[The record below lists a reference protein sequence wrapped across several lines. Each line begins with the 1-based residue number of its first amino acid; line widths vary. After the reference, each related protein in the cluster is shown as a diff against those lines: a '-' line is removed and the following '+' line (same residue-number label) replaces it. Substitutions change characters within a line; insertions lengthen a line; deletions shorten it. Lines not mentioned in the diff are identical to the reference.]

1 MYIQN
6 NENMKNIT
14 VYCGANSGNNP
25 IFTEQAFALGKYM
38 AEQGIGLVYGGG
50 NVGLMGAVANGVIQN
65 QGEGVGIIPQFLLD
79 KELGHGGLTELIIVE
94 NMHQRK
100 AKMYEMCDAIIALP
114 GGFGTME
121 ELFEM
126 LTWGQLGLHEK
137 PIALLNTMGYY
148 DSLLA
153 FFDDM
158 TKHGLL
164 RPEHRAM
171 VIVDDNI
178 EALIEKMKAYEPT
191 SHGKWLHKDEIKA
204 F

>member
-1 MYIQN
+1 
-6 NENMKNIT
+6 MKNIT
-14 VYCGANSGNNP
+14 VYCGANPGNNP

-38 AEQGIGLVYGGG
+38 AENNIGLVYGGG
-50 NVGLMGAVANGVIQN
+50 NVGLMGAVANGVVQN
-65 QGEGVGIIPQFLLD
+65 NGQGIGIIPQFLLD

-100 AKMYEMCDAIIALP
+100 AKMYELGDGIIALP

-137 PIALLNTMGYY
+137 PIALLNTLGYY
-148 DSLLA
+148 DSLLT

-158 TKHGLL
+158 AKHGLL

-171 VIVDDNI
+171 VLVDNTI
-178 EALIEKMKAYEPT
+178 EGLIEKMQAYEPT
-191 SHGKWLHKDEIKA
+191 SHGKWLHKDDIKA

>member
-1 MYIQN
+1 
-6 NENMKNIT
+6 MKNIT
-14 VYCGANSGNNP
+14 VYCGANPGNNP
-25 IFTEQAFALGKYM
+25 IFTEHAFALGKYL
-38 AEQGIGLVYGGG
+38 AENKIGLVYGGG
-50 NVGLMGAVANGVIQN
+50 NVGLMGAVANGVVQN
-65 QGEGVGIIPQFLLD
+65 NGEGIGIIPKFLLD
-79 KELGHGGLTELIIVE
+79 KELGHGGLTELIIVD

-100 AKMYEMCDAIIALP
+100 AKMYELGDGIIALP

-148 DSLLA
+148 DSLLQ

-164 RPEHRAM
+164 RPEHRTM
-171 VIVDDNI
+171 VLVDNTI
-178 EALIEKMKAYEPT
+178 EGLIDQMKNYEPT
-191 SHGKWLHKDEIKA
+191 SHGKWLHKDEIKP